1 MDMPLDTHSREPT
14 LHHACSPSSRLPSQ
28 ASAPLSSDANDDD
41 ACCPICLARF
51 ECARAAADLGSGSAL
66 TTACG
71 HRFCAACLRMAS
83 HRAPRSLACAICR
96 GRIHDCTER
105 DDACA
110 LCRAGIATLNDM
122 DRDID
127 GARRRAARFERRKIR
142 VGVCIAL
149 PYASMFACLREDF
162 CPIIH
167 ARDPDVPFMQYAT
180 IAVVVLYVLIGANIY
195 VAFRLWV
202 LHSSRAI
209 ALANST
215 VRNIR
220 GHERVVPAATNHELT
235 PQHAP
240 RLPHAGLP
248 HAV

>member
-51 ECARAAADLGSGSAL
+51 ECARDAADLGSGSAL

-71 HRFCAACLRMAS
+71 HRFCAACLRVAS
-83 HRAPRSLACAICR
+83 HRAPRSLACPICR
-96 GRIHDCTER
+96 GRIHDCAER

-149 PYASMFACLREDF
+149 PYASMFACLR
-162 CPIIH
+162 
-167 ARDPDVPFMQYAT
+167 
-180 IAVVVLYVLIGANIY
+180 
-195 VAFRLWV
+195 
-202 LHSSRAI
+202 
-209 ALANST
+209 
-215 VRNIR
+215 
-220 GHERVVPAATNHELT
+220 
-235 PQHAP
+235 
-240 RLPHAGLP
+240 
-248 HAV
+248 